1 MHVLL
6 YVSSLKQQQ
15 PPNFSDKKL
24 PRRHC
29 VGSRLSTRSVMLKC
43 SQLLPKI
50 GISPWW
56 PDCAHWTHISVWLI
70 LYISSPVACQLV
82 APKKSPNHLTTSE
95 NVGRQPQ
102 HAPSTSR
109 LLILVQSIITNH
121 PIHSNFPSLHTPSPS
136 DICKKYN
143 CMHIYQHREIR
154 GNRFTAKYSNYY
166 IIPTEVFSKT
176 NQLDTLFAT
185 VSAIRRD
192 HTHPWIIVTIISGAD
207 R

>member
-15 PPNFSDKKL
+15 PPNFSEKKL

-136 DICKKYN
+136 DICKQYN
-143 CMHIYQHREIR
+143 CNAHIGIVQSVVTDSPPNIA
-154 GNRFTAKYSNYY
+154 TITSSPLKYSLKQTIWIHYSPLSVLSDV
-166 IIPTEVFSKT
+166 ITH
-176 NQLDTLFAT
+176 
-185 VSAIRRD
+185 IRE
-192 HTHPWIIVTIISGAD
+192 
-207 R
+207 